1 VTDLGFVNLRLWI
14 VAAMNEMEL
23 KAICRNWPGVVSSVK
38 WDNDLVFAVAG
49 KMFAVYCLHGPHRGR
64 ISFKVDAERFLELT
78 DQPGITSAAYM
89 ARAFWVSIAE
99 PDRFA
104 RQKIGEFVRRSYEL
118 VRAGLSKRQQ
128 AALDLMNG
136 PAHED

>member
-1 VTDLGFVNLRLWI
+1 
-14 VAAMNEMEL
+14 MNETEL
-23 KAICRNWPGVVSSVK
+23 KALSRDWPGVASAVK
-38 WDNDLVFAVAG
+38 WDDDLCFTVAG

-78 DQPGITSAAYM
+78 DQPGIVPAAYM

-104 RQKIGEFVRRSYEL
+104 RAKIAEFVRRSYEL
-118 VRAGLSKRQQ
+118 VRAGLSKRLQAGLDAAQ
-128 AALDLMNG
+128 AANSKS
-136 PAHED
+136 